1 MPDYKAREQLL
12 KQMWPLPKH
21 SYYALRRISRGII
34 AKKIL
39 NAGKQYTAVCH
50 LQLQLQAAQLL
61 HPCLID
67 LSLDDYECYNENK
80 DIFINS
86 GFVIEEFG
94 GNTISLK
101 EVPYFL
107 GKLDAKNFLLSII
120 DNLKNLGSGK
130 TVEVK
135 LNKIATMACKAAV
148 KANDYLTQLEMEK
161 LISDLRYID
170 NPFNCPHGRP
180 IIIKFT
186 EYELDKKFRR
196 IV

>member
-1 MPDYKAREQLL
+1 MVWESGVNRCTLLPLEGTGNEILLYSTRNLESKEIIVQQLL
-12 KQMWPLPKH
+12 
-21 SYYALRRISRGII
+21 I
-34 AKKIL
+34 
-39 NAGKQYTAVCH
+39 
-50 LQLQLQAAQLL
+50 
-61 HPCLID
+61 PCIID
-67 LSLDDYECYNENK
+67 LSLDDYECYKENTE
-80 DIFINS
+80 IFTNA

-94 GNTISLK
+94 GNTIALK

-130 TVEVK
+130 TVDVK

-148 KANDYLTQLEMEK
+148 KANDYLTQIEMEK

>member
-1 MPDYKAREQLL
+1 MRKLDNFTNCLAILSGADFKLAETNDIYRTGIIGQFNKTYILAEYADTLYIIDQHAAHEKILYEKYSKDIENGEIVVQQLL
-12 KQMWPLPKH
+12 L
-21 SYYALRRISRGII
+21 
-34 AKKIL
+34 
-39 NAGKQYTAVCH
+39 
-50 LQLQLQAAQLL
+50 
-61 HPCLID
+61 PCLID

-148 KANDYLTQLEMEK
+148 KGRVPLVNR
-161 LISDLRYID
+161 LI
-170 NPFNCPHGRP
+170 
-180 IIIKFT
+180 
-186 EYELDKKFRR
+186 
-196 IV
+196 

>member
-1 MPDYKAREQLL
+1 MPVLRLAGIPAVLRSWFIFSGSLRENPEDEQHNGNQPHCCKEKQCFYK
-12 KQMWPLPKH
+12 
-21 SYYALRRISRGII
+21 
-34 AKKIL
+34 
-39 NAGKQYTAVCH
+39 
-50 LQLQLQAAQLL
+50 
-61 HPCLID
+61 
-67 LSLDDYECYNENK
+67 ENK
-80 DIFINS
+80 EIFINS

-107 GKLDAKNFLLSII
+107 GKLDSRNFLLSII

-148 KANDYLTQLEMEK
+148 KANDYLTQMEMEK